1 MRIAIKSSFSI
12 VNMNKKYLKNRLESE
27 SKILDYDGYA
37 NQGNRQE
44 RKKLLDFYNKILY
57 YVKFSVLIFKSIC

>member
-27 SKILDYDGYA
+27 SKILDYDRYA
-37 NQGNRQE
+37 NPGNRQE